1 MSASR
6 PFQGDTGE
14 GDDFSSQR
22 AGDRGGGSEGRRRA
36 GHIPFAG
43 AKLRNPPR
51 FRRRPPVFF
60 LHRRAVVRRAPRP
73 SFPSRLRRSK
83 SCAFFVSAPLFF
95 RRSPALFSFGGRVA
109 LLRGVKCAVPCARV
123 SRTRQPL
130 FVFSLHRFTHP
141 AQHADY
147 LYIAGE
153 GFAFSPSPRSA
164 LPHGGRCRG
173 QQAQRAR
180 REIGQ
185 FLLMRR

>member
-22 AGDRGGGSEGRRRA
+22 AGGHGGG
-36 GHIPFAG
+36 PKVG
-43 AKLRNPPR
+43 AARGTSRLQGQSYEILRDSAAA
-51 FRRRPPVFF
+51 RPLF
-60 LHRRAVVRRAPRP
+60 LHRRAVVRRAPRLL
-73 SFPSRLRRSK
+73 FPPRLRRSK

-95 RRSPALFSFGGRVA
+95 RRSPALFSFGDRVA

-123 SRTRQPL
+123 TRTRQPL
-130 FVFSLHRFTHP
+130 FVFCLHRFTHP
-141 AQHADY
+141 AQRTDSLHIAD
-147 LYIAGE
+147 E
-153 GFAFSPSPRSA
+153 DFAFSPSPRSS

-173 QQAQRAR
+173 RQAQRAR

-185 FLLMRR
+185 FLLMSR

>member
-22 AGDRGGGSEGRRRA
+22 AGGHGDGPKVGAARGTSRLQGQSYEILRDSTAARPLFFCIATRWFAVLRGLCSRRA
-36 GHIPFAG
+36 SGGRKVARFSS
-43 AKLRNPPR
+43 PP
-51 FRRRPPVFF
+51 
-60 LHRRAVVRRAPRP
+60 
-73 SFPSRLRRSK
+73 
-83 SCAFFVSAPLFF
+83 PLFF

-109 LLRGVKCAVPCARV
+109 LLRGVKCAVPRARV

-141 AQHADY
+141 AQRADY
-147 LYIAGE
+147 LHIAGE
-153 GFAFSPSPRSA
+153 GFAFSPSPRSS

-173 QQAQRAR
+173 RQAQRTR
-180 REIGQ
+180 SEIGQ

>member
-14 GDDFSSQR
+14 GVISRRSGPAVAAAGRKSAPRGAHPVCRGKVTKSS
-22 AGDRGGGSEGRRRA
+22 A
-36 GHIPFAG
+36 IP
-43 AKLRNPPR
+43 PPPAR
-51 FRRRPPVFF
+51 FF
-60 LHRRAVVRRAPRP
+60 LHRPAVVRRAPRP
-73 SFPSRLRRSK
+73 LFPPRLRRSK

-109 LLRGVKCAVPCARV
+109 LLRGVKCAVPRARV

-130 FVFSLHRFTHP
+130 FVFFLHRFTNP
-141 AQHADY
+141 AQHADN
-147 LYIAGE
+147 LPIMSE
-153 GFAFSPSPRSA
+153 GFAFPPSPRSS
-164 LPHGGRCRG
+164 LPHGGRRCG

-185 FLLMRR
+185 FLLTLR